1 MWPFCS
7 RDMDVCMEKGTASE
21 SQFLLLGHFQ
31 FIVGYFSI
39 KTFHMEIN
47 GFQALDFYL
56 MST

>member
-7 RDMDVCMEKGTASE
+7 REMDVCMEKGTASE

-31 FIVGYFSI
+31 FIVGYFPI

-47 GFQALDFYL
+47 GFQALDFYF